1 MEVLSMEK
9 VRSRVEVVFDEEKVS
24 ISAAMLREWPL
35 EIGQEVDRE
44 AYEQF
49 LLRHQY
55 KPCLEY
61 AVTLLTARAYAEK
74 ELAEKLLRAGY
85 HRKTAEIVLYKLQK
99 SHILDDADY
108 AKTYARNRSENR
120 VGSFRIAQELRRKG
134 VDPDTIQDA
143 LSEMDEDAQLEQATE
158 LAVRQ
163 LKQIRTDEDPRKTV
177 QKLVSKLV
185 RRGYSFE
192 LARKAV
198 RQALSKR
205 DL

>member
-1 MEVLSMEK
+1 M
-9 VRSRVEVVFDEEKVS
+9 
-24 ISAAMLREWPL
+24 
-35 EIGQEVDRE
+35 
-44 AYEQF
+44 
-49 LLRHQY
+49 
-55 KPCLEY
+55 
-61 AVTLLTARAYAEK
+61 TLLTARAYAEK

-85 HRKTAEIVLYKLQK
+85 HMKTAEIVLYKLQK

-108 AKTYARNRSENR
+108 AKTYARTRSENR